1 MKKKLTLVVSLLL
14 VMALSIGGTIAWLT
28 DTTES
33 IENTFTVGNVKIKL
47 EETDADK
54 DGNLL
59 TNSYKMIP
67 GSDIAKDP
75 TITVEAG
82 SENCWVFVKVK
93 GNESYADYLTHEMAD
108 GWTLVAGETD
118 VYVYAKEGS
127 NSIAAETE
135 IEVLKNDQVT
145 VKGNVTQ
152 DMMDKITDKKTAEP
166 TLTITAYAI
175 QSANLKNADD
185 TDADTAA
192 EAWALVK
199 PAS

>member
-1 MKKKLTLVVSLLL
+1 MKKKITLVVSLLL

-28 DTTES
+28 DTSDTV
-33 IENTFTVGNVKIKL
+33 INTFTVGNVKIKL
-47 EETDADK
+47 EETDADE